1 MKALVLSGGSGTRL
15 RPITHTSAKQLVPVA
30 NKPVLFY
37 GLEAIAAAGVTDVG
51 IIVGDTAPAI
61 EAAVGDGSKF
71 GIKVTYIRQLAPLGL
86 AHAVLVAREFLGDDD
101 FVMYLG
107 DNFIVGGI
115 TDLVEEFTSARPAAQ
130 IMLTKVTDPRSFG
143 VAELDES
150 TGRVKGLEEKPKQPK
165 SDFALVG
172 VYLFTPAIHEA
183 VASLKPSWRGELE
196 ITEAIQWLL
205 DNGRTVNSTTITGYW
220 KDTGNVPDMLEV
232 NRLVLE
238 SMEQRLD
245 GTVSDDSEIIG
256 RVIVEEGATVAGSRI
271 VGPAIIGAGSTVTG
285 SYIGPFTAIDEGCS
299 IEDSEI
305 EYSILLS
312 RASIRGVRRIE
323 ASLIGHD
330 TEVTPAPRVPRAHR
344 LVLGD
349 HSKVQISS

>member
-37 GLEAIAAAGVTDVG
+37 GLEAIAAAGVIDVG
-51 IIVGDTAPAI
+51 IVVGDTAPAI

-71 GIKVTYIRQLAPLGL
+71 GIKVTYIRQQAPLGL
-86 AHAVLVAREFLGDDD
+86 AHAVLVARDFLGDDD

-115 TDLVEEFTSARPAAQ
+115 TALVEEFTATRPDAR
-130 IMLTKVTDPRSFG
+130 IMLARVSDPRSFG
-143 VAELDES
+143 VAELDS
-150 TGRVKGLEEKPKQPK
+150 VTGQVKNLEEKPKEPK
-165 SDFALVG
+165 SDLALVG

-183 VASLKPSWRGELE
+183 VASLQPSWRGELE

-205 DNGRTVNSTTITGYW
+205 DSGRTVNSTTITGYW
-220 KDTGNVPDMLEV
+220 KDTGNVTDMLEV

-238 SMEQRLD
+238 GLEPRID
-245 GTVSDDSEIIG
+245 GTVDEACEIIG
-256 RVIVEEGATVAGSRI
+256 RVVVEAGATVTGSRI
-271 VGPAIIGAGSTVTG
+271 VGPAVIGAGSTITA
-285 SYIGPFTAIDEGCS
+285 SYIGPFTAIDADCS
-299 IEDSEI
+299 VDDSEI
-305 EYSILLS
+305 EYSIVLS
-312 RASIRGVRRIE
+312 NASISGVRRIE
-323 ASLIGHD
+323 ASLIGHYA
-330 TEVTPAPRVPRAHR
+330 EVTPAPRVPRAHR